1 MLELVFIFCS
11 DMCNF
16 IEALCPDW
24 SDLEQAMAS
33 VHTVVHGLV
42 KFSKVGVV
50 SCKNLNPVSYFSISV
65 LTLLQ
70 QECA

>member
-16 IEALCPDW
+16 IEAVCPDW

-50 SCKNLNPVSYFSISV
+50 SC
-65 LTLLQ
+65 
-70 QECA
+70 